1 MQEIAMLITFQDVR
15 FAARKLRKSLGF
27 TTIAVLTLAL
37 GIGANT
43 TMFSIINSVMLRPLP
58 FQDPDR
64 LVRVWSTEKSLVT
77 GPSPLDA
84 RDFGKLSKTFDGL
97 VAYDIWPKNLSG
109 LSGDVRAEQISVGLV
124 SAEYFKILKMQ
135 PVMGRYFTADEN
147 DPGKNFV
154 AAINYSLWQSHF
166 NGDKSILGKPIR
178 INNEPYTIVAVMP
191 DAIPEWMEMP
201 HSKVQVWTPFAQYP
215 DIWKPDHRGDRG
227 FAVLGRLK
235 PGVTLQEAKADLARV
250 AANLSQEYE
259 IDQGWGIDVQWLS
272 DIRIGSLRPVL
283 ILLMGAVALI
293 LLIAC
298 ANLANLLLAR
308 NSFRYREIA
317 VQSALGASKWLLL
330 WQLLLETLLLTAIGG
345 TVGVILAW
353 AACNTLE
360 RIHPAKLPQLNSIT
374 LDIHVLL
381 FAFGLSV
388 LTSVLFGVLP
398 SLSATRVNLATA
410 LKDSGRSAT
419 ASSSRQYGRQ
429 MLAVAEMAFAVMLV
443 ITAGLVIRSLLKF
456 VQQQP
461 GFQADHLLT
470 AHLYLPRIRYSDTTK
485 INEFSR
491 QLQERVQVLPGVQS
505 ASIATQPG
513 LPDPTYSANGWLQPF
528 TFPGRVPEHAQDI
541 PSVRFGLADSHYVHT
556 TRIPLL
562 QGRDFSDSDIGILP
576 RVALVNQAFVDRY
589 MPNIDPVEKEIDIG
603 IPGKL
608 VGIAPT
614 PDDQMPMKIVGVIG
628 NVRNLGMARPPAPE
642 IIGFFYQY
650 SSRNYNGNF
659 KFILA
664 RTNVEPTA
672 LIPAIRNTLN
682 QIDPDVPL
690 ALTRTVEDMM
700 SLQAGDSRFNA
711 LLFGVFAGVG
721 VLLAIVGVYGVTSYL
736 IAQRTQEIAVRIALG
751 AQQGS
756 ISWLLIKQGIF
767 IGTIGAIL
775 GMTGAFIL
783 RQGVAKLV
791 YGISPLD
798 PGTFIGAAVLLVCC
812 CVLAVVVPVK
822 RALSLSPVVALHEG

>member
-1 MQEIAMLITFQDVR
+1 MTFQDVR
-15 FAARKLRKSLGF
+15 FAARKLRKNLGF

-43 TMFSIINSVMLRPLP
+43 AMFSIINSVMLRPLP
-58 FQDPDR
+58 FHDSDR
-64 LVRVWSTEKSLVT
+64 LVRVWSTEKSLST
-77 GPSPLDA
+77 GPSPLDT
-84 RDFGKLSKTFDGL
+84 RDFDKFSSTFEGL

-109 LSGDVRAEQISVGLV
+109 LSGDIHAEQTSVGLV
-124 SAEYFKILKMQ
+124 PADYFRILKVQ
-135 PVMGRYFTADEN
+135 PLMGRYFTADEN
-147 DPGKNFV
+147 EPGKNFV
-154 AAINYSLWQSHF
+154 AALNYSLWQSHF
-166 NGDKSILGKPIR
+166 NGDKSILGKSIR

-191 DAIPEWMEMP
+191 DVIPEWMETP
-201 HSKVQVWTPFAQYP
+201 HAKVQVWTPFAQYP

-227 FAVLGRLK
+227 FAVVGRLK
-235 PGVTLQEAKADLARV
+235 PGVTLQEAKADLGRV
-250 AANLSQEYE
+250 AANLSQQYLV
-259 IDQGWGIDVQWLS
+259 DQGWGVDVQWLS
-272 DIRIGSLRPVL
+272 DVRVGNLRPVL

-308 NSFRYREIA
+308 NSFRSRELA
-317 VQSALGASKWLLL
+317 VQSALGASKWLILR
-330 WQLLLETLLLTAIGG
+330 QLLTETLLMAAIGG
-345 TVGVILAW
+345 TLGVILAW

-374 LDIHVLL
+374 LDINVLL
-381 FAFGLSV
+381 FAFGLSI
-388 LTSVLFGVLP
+388 LTSVLFGILP

-429 MLAVAEMAFAVMLV
+429 MLAVAEMAFAVMLL
-443 ITAGLVIRSLLKF
+443 IAAGLVLRSLLKF
-456 VQQQP
+456 QQQQP

-485 INEFSR
+485 INEFCR
-491 QLQERVQVLPGVQS
+491 ELQERVQALPGVQS
-505 ASIATQPG
+505 AAIATQPG

-541 PSVRFGLADSHYVHT
+541 PTVRFGLADSHYVHT

-589 MPNIDPVEKEIDIG
+589 MPNVDPVEKEIDIG
-603 IPGKL
+603 IPGRL
-608 VGIAPT
+608 LGAAPD
-614 PDDQMPMKIVGVIG
+614 PEDQMPLKVIGVIG
-628 NVRNLGMARPPAPE
+628 NVRNLGMTRPPAPE
-642 IIGFFYQY
+642 IISFFYQY
-650 SSRNYNGNF
+650 SSRGYNGNF

-711 LLFGVFAGVG
+711 LLFGVFAGIG

-736 IAQRTQEIAVRIALG
+736 VAQRTQEIAVRIALG

-767 IGTIGAIL
+767 IGAIGAIL

-791 YGISPLD
+791 YGISPVD
-798 PGTFIGAAVLLVCC
+798 PATFLGAAVLLVCC
-812 CVLAVVVPVK
+812 CILAVVVPIK
-822 RALSLSPVVALHEG
+822 RALRLSPVVALHEG

>member
-1 MQEIAMLITFQDVR
+1 MFVTFQDVR
-15 FAARKLRKSLGF
+15 FAARKLRKTLGF
-27 TTIAVLTLAL
+27 TTIAVVTLAL

-43 TMFSIINSVMLRPLP
+43 AMFSIINSVMLRPLP
-58 FQDPDR
+58 FQNSDR

-84 RDFGKLSKTFDGL
+84 RDFNKFSSTFEGL

-109 LSGDVRAEQISVGLV
+109 LSGDIRAEQISVGLV
-124 SAEYFKILKMQ
+124 PAEYFKILKIQ
-135 PVMGRYFTADEN
+135 PLMGRYFTAEEN

-154 AAINYSLWQSHF
+154 AALNYSFWKSHF
-166 NGDKSILGKPIR
+166 DGDKAILGKSVR

-191 DAIPEWMEMP
+191 DVIPEWMETP
-201 HSKVQVWTPFAQYP
+201 HSKVQIWTPFAQYP
-215 DIWKPDHRGDRG
+215 NIWNPDHRGDRG
-227 FAVLGRLK
+227 FAVIGRLK
-235 PGVTLQEAKADLARV
+235 HGVTLQEARADLSRV
-250 AANLSQEYE
+250 AANLSQQYPV
-259 IDQGWGIDVQWLS
+259 DQGWGVDVQWLS
-272 DIRIGSLRPVL
+272 DIRVGNLRPVL

-317 VQSALGASKWLLL
+317 VQSALGASKWVLLR
-330 WQLLLETLLLTAIGG
+330 QLLTETLLMAAVGG
-345 TVGVILAW
+345 TLGVILAW

-360 RIHPAKLPQLNSIT
+360 RIHPVKLPQLNSIT
-374 LDIHVLL
+374 LDMNVLL
-381 FAFGLSV
+381 FAAGISV

-443 ITAGLVIRSLLKF
+443 IAAGLVVRSLIKF
-456 VQQQP
+456 QQQQP

-470 AHLYLPRIRYSDTTK
+470 AHLYLPRIRYSDSTK
-485 INEFSR
+485 INELCR
-491 QLQERVQVLPGVQS
+491 QLQERVQALPGVQS

-528 TFPGRVPEHAQDI
+528 TFPGRVPEHAEDI
-541 PSVRFGLADSHYVHT
+541 PSVRFGLADSHYLHT

-562 QGRDFSDSDIGILP
+562 QGRDFSDSDIGKFP

-589 MPNIDPVEKEIDIG
+589 MPNVNPVEKEIDIG
-603 IPGKL
+603 IPGRL
-608 VGIAPT
+608 LGNTST
-614 PDDQMPMKIVGVIG
+614 PDDQMPLKVVGVIG

-642 IIGFFYQY
+642 IISFVYQY
-650 SSRNYNGNF
+650 ATRDYNGNF

-664 RTNVEPTA
+664 RTSVEPTA

-711 LLFGVFAGVG
+711 LLFGVFAGIG

-736 IAQRTQEIAVRIALG
+736 VAQRTQEIAVRIALG

-756 ISWLLIKQGIF
+756 ISWLLVKQGIF
-767 IGTIGAIL
+767 IGAVGAIL
-775 GMTGAFIL
+775 GMVGAFIL

-798 PGTFIGAAVLLVCC
+798 PATFLGASVLLVLCC
-812 CVLAVVVPVK
+812 ILAVVVPIK
-822 RALSLSPVVALHEG
+822 RALRLSPVVALHEG

>member
-1 MQEIAMLITFQDVR
+1 MFVTFQDVR

-27 TTIAVLTLAL
+27 TTIAALTLAL

-43 TMFSIINSVMLRPLP
+43 AMFSIINSVMLRPLP
-58 FQDPDR
+58 FQNPDR

-77 GPSPLDA
+77 GPSPLDT
-84 RDFGKLSKTFDGL
+84 RDFNKLSSTFEGL

-109 LSGDVRAEQISVGLV
+109 LSGDIHAEQISVGLV
-124 SAEYFKILKMQ
+124 PADYFRILKMQ

-147 DPGKNFV
+147 EPGKNFV
-154 AAINYSLWQSHF
+154 AALNYSFWQSHF
-166 NGDKSILGKPIR
+166 NGDKSILGKSVR

-191 DAIPEWMEMP
+191 DEIPEWMEMP
-201 HSKVQVWTPFAQYP
+201 HAKVQVWTPFAQYP

-250 AANLSQEYE
+250 AANLSQEYL
-259 IDQGWGIDVQWLS
+259 IDQGWGVDVQWLS
-272 DIRIGSLRPVL
+272 DSRVGNLRPVL

-298 ANLANLLLAR
+298 TNLANLLLAR

-330 WQLLLETLLLTAIGG
+330 RQLLTETLLMAAIGG
-345 TVGVILAW
+345 TLGVILAW
-353 AACNTLE
+353 TACNTLE

-374 LDIHVLL
+374 LDINVLL
-381 FAFGLSV
+381 FAFGLSI
-388 LTSVLFGVLP
+388 LTSVLFGILP
-398 SLSATRVNLATA
+398 SLSATRVDLATA

-443 ITAGLVIRSLLKF
+443 IAAGLVVRSLIKF
-456 VQQQP
+456 QQQQP

-485 INEFSR
+485 INELCR
-491 QLQERVQVLPGVQS
+491 ELQARVQALPGVES
-505 ASIATQPG
+505 AAIATQPG

-541 PSVRFGLADSHYVHT
+541 PTVRFGLADSHYVHT

-562 QGRDFSDSDIGILP
+562 QGRDFSDSDIGKLP

-589 MPNIDPVEKEIDIG
+589 MPNVDPVEKEIDLG

-608 VGIAPT
+608 LGAAPA
-614 PDDQMPMKIVGVIG
+614 PDDQMPLKIVGVIG

-642 IIGFFYQY
+642 IISFFYQY
-650 SSRNYNGNF
+650 SSRGYNGNF

-672 LIPAIRNTLN
+672 LIPALRNTLN

-700 SLQAGDSRFNA
+700 SLQAGDTRFNA
-711 LLFGVFAGVG
+711 LLFSVFAGIG

-756 ISWLLIKQGIF
+756 ISWLLIKQGIL

-791 YGISPLD
+791 YGISPVD
-798 PGTFIGAAVLLVCC
+798 PATFIGAAVLLVCC
-812 CVLAVVVPVK
+812 CILAVVVPIK
-822 RALSLSPVVALHEG
+822 RALRLSPVVALHEG